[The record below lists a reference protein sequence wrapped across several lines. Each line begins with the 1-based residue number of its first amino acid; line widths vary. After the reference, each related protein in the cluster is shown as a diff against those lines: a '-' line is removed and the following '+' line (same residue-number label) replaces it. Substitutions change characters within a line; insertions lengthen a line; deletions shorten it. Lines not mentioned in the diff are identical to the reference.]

1 MGEDTS
7 QIQLFGAV
15 AIVVDGVNVGHTD
28 ENGVKTTI
36 PQNVITAKTGKFGQ
50 TPVKGWLNGREITVE
65 FVLDQTDM
73 IALAKVLPGAKR
85 VSEAGKEKLTFG
97 QISGKEIPAVTM
109 TLKSFITAQTP
120 TYDLTFPRVIP
131 VGDFEIVN
139 SGEDFNKWTCKF
151 MVLANEAGGSD
162 GDFEFSF
169 GDDSATADVTSPFV
183 SGVVPTDGASGIAV
197 GDSVVATLSEDMNGN
212 LVNLKNVKLIKDL
225 GGSEVEVVGV
235 VTLVNAGAST
245 TITFNP
251 TGDLDASTTYTFML
265 QNLEDQ
271 NGLAL
276 PFFDS
281 DFTTAP

>member
-1 MGEDTS
+1 MSQDVS

-15 AIVVDGVNVGHTD
+15 AIVVNGVDIGHTD

-36 PQNVITAKTGKFGQ
+36 PQNVVLAKTGKFGQ
-50 TPVKGWLNGREITVE
+50 TPVKGFLNGREISIE
-65 FVLDQTDM
+65 F
-73 IALAKVLPGAKR
+73 ALAQTELTSLLEVLPGATR
-85 VSEAGKEKLTFG
+85 VSGAGKEKLTFG
-97 QISGKEIPAVTM
+97 QISGKEITAVAM
-109 TLKSFITAQTP
+109 TLKSFITANTP
-120 TYDLTFPRVIP
+120 AFDLTFARVIP
-131 VGDFEIVN
+131 IGDFEITN

-151 MVLANEAGGSD
+151 MVLADEAGGSD

-169 GDDSATADVTSPFV
+169 GDDTATADVTAPSV
-183 SGVVPTDGASGIAV
+183 SGVVPADGAPAVAV

-212 LVNLKNVKLIKDL
+212 LVNTDNVKLIEDL
-225 GGSEVEVVGV
+225 GGTEVEIAGV

-251 TGDLDASTTYTFML
+251 TGDLTSATVYTFML

-271 NGLAL
+271 NGLPL

-281 DFTTAP
+281 DFTTA

>member
-1 MGEDTS
+1 MSQDFS

-15 AIVVDGVNVGHTD
+15 AIVVDGVDVGHTD

-36 PQNVITAKTGKFGQ
+36 PQNTIFAKTGKHGQ
-50 TPVKGWLNGREITVE
+50 TPVKGWANGREVTIE

-73 IALAKVLPGAKR
+73 TALVKVLPGATR
-85 VSEAGKEKLTFG
+85 VSGAGKEKITFG
-97 QISGKEIPAVTM
+97 QVAGKEITAVTM

-120 TYDLTFPRVIP
+120 TYDLTFARVIP
-131 VGDFEIVN
+131 IGDFEISN

-151 MVLANEAGGSD
+151 MVLADEAGGSD

-169 GDDSATADVTSPFV
+169 GDDTATADVTAPSV
-183 SGVVPTDGASGIAV
+183 SAVLPTDGDTGIAV
-197 GDSVVATLSEDMNGN
+197 GDSVVATLSENMNGN
-212 LVNLKNVKLIKDL
+212 LVNTSNVKLIEDL
-225 GGSEVEVVGV
+225 GGTEVEITGV

-251 TGDLDASTTYTFML
+251 TGNLAASTTYTFML
-265 QNLEDQ
+265 SNLEDQ
-271 NGLAL
+271 QGLAL

-281 DFTTAP
+281 DFTTA